1 MQRIIRFI
9 GQSYC
14 ISKWQEFCLKHVRYL
29 YAMNFR
35 TLIFALAA
43 VVAVDTTAQVT
54 VKRYSVDGST
64 SSNSANTTRNRNR
77 MISRYPT
84 AVKFNVTP
92 FFSGHY
98 PISVEQRLS
107 PYFTVEAGL
116 GLTLHNTID
125 AFVDEAIMWS
135 SNSFYTADS
144 RVRPGSSQTL
154 NLKVFP
160 GGDSY
165 DDGFYLGAFIQ
176 NRRYNKVFDGVNGP
190 IASFKQNFDQG
201 IMMGYHI
208 RSSDRFLV
216 DLSFG
221 VSNRFVNYPIV
232 GTTYTIDPNTGQELY
247 LAYIDETQDSR
258 YQNIGIFMGLKVGY
272 LMGSGR

>member
-1 MQRIIRFI
+1 
-9 GQSYC
+9 
-14 ISKWQEFCLKHVRYL
+14 
-29 YAMNFR
+29 MNFR

-54 VKRYSVDGST
+54 VKRYNVDGTTAPSSST
-64 SSNSANTTRNRNR
+64 SARNRNR
-77 MISRYPT
+77 LISRYPT

-98 PISVEQRLS
+98 PISIEQRLS
-107 PYFTVEAGL
+107 PYFTIEAGL

-125 AFVDEAIMWS
+125 AFVDEAILWS
-135 SNSFYTADS
+135 DNSFYSLDS

-154 NLKVFP
+154 NIKVFP

-165 DDGFYLGAFIQ
+165 DDGFYIGAFIQ
-176 NRRYNKVFDGVNGP
+176 NRRYNKVFNGIDGP
-190 IASFKQNFDQG
+190 ITSFKQNFDQG

-216 DLSFG
+216 DLSLG
-221 VSNRFVNYPIV
+221 VSNRFVNFPIV
-232 GTTYTIDPNTGQELY
+232 ATNYSIDPVTGQELY
-247 LAYIDETQDSR
+247 QAFLDESR
-258 YQNIGIFMGLKVGY
+258 DGRFQNIGIFAGLKVGY

>member
-1 MQRIIRFI
+1 MKV
-9 GQSYC
+9 ST
-14 ISKWQEFCLKHVRYL
+14 VV
-29 YAMNFR
+29 
-35 TLIFALAA
+35 FALALA
-43 VVAVDTTAQVT
+43 CSVDALAQVT
-54 VKRYSVDGST
+54 VKRYSVDGTTTSSTPGST
-64 SSNSANTTRNRNR
+64 SSASNSARNRNR
-77 MISRYPT
+77 LLARYPT

-98 PISVEQRLS
+98 PISIEQRLS

-125 AFVDEAIMWS
+125 AFVDEAILWS
-135 SNSFYTADS
+135 DNAFYDLES

-154 NLKVFP
+154 NIKVFP

-176 NRRYNKVFDGVNGP
+176 NRRYNKIFDGADGP

-201 IMMGYHI
+201 LMMGYHI

-216 DLSFG
+216 DLSVG
-221 VSNRFVNYPIV
+221 VSNRFVNYPVV
-232 GTTYTIDPNTGQELY
+232 GANYTIDPVTGQEQYFAFL
-247 LAYIDETQDSR
+247 DESRDSR
-258 YQNIGIFMGLKVGY
+258 YQNIGIFMGIKVGY

>member
-1 MQRIIRFI
+1 
-9 GQSYC
+9 
-14 ISKWQEFCLKHVRYL
+14 
-29 YAMNFR
+29 MNFR
-35 TLIFALAA
+35 TLFFALAA
-43 VVAVDTTAQVT
+43 AVVVDTSAQVT
-54 VKRYSVDGST
+54 VKRYNVDGTT
-64 SSNSANTTRNRNR
+64 SSGTSTATRNRNRNR
-77 MISRYPT
+77 MIARYPT

-116 GLTLHNTID
+116 GLTLHNTLD
-125 AFVDEAIMWS
+125 AFVDEAILWS
-135 SNSFYTADS
+135 DNSFYSADS

-154 NLKVFP
+154 NVKVFP

-176 NRRYNKVFDGVNGP
+176 NRRFNKVFDGVNGP

-221 VSNRFVNYPIV
+221 LSNRFVNFPIV
-232 GTTYTIDPNTGQELY
+232 GTTYSIDPNTGQELY
-247 LAYIDETQDSR
+247 QAFIDESRNGR
-258 YQNIGIFMGLKVGY
+258 YQNIGVFMGLKVGY